1 MDMPPR
7 IQRFRMRLMRYNYQI
22 VHVPGKELWTADAL
36 SRAPVHTSQPSVAD
50 TDLLGDTNVYVDSIV
65 SDFPASQGK
74 LREIQIMQEEDPVCR
89 VLLSYVQNGWPTKHE
104 LPSLLKPYWQH
115 QNELTLVR
123 GLLLRG
129 TRIVIP
135 SDLRVEMLERL
146 HQGHQGIVRT
156 RARARQSIWW
166 PGLIRQIEDMIKS
179 CTVCV

>member
-1 MDMPPR
+1 MFQNETHLD
-7 IQRFRMRLMRYNYQI
+7 
-22 VHVPGKELWTADAL
+22 
-36 SRAPVHTSQPSVAD
+36 SRCTSQPSVAD
-50 TDLLGDTNVYVDSIV
+50 TELLEDTNVYVDSTV

-115 QNELTLVR
+115 QNELTLVQ

-135 SDLRVEMLERL
+135 SDLQLEMRERL

-156 RARARQSIWW
+156 RARARQSVWW
-166 PGLIRQIEDMIKS
+166 PGLQIEDMIKF
-179 CTVCV
+179 CTVCVREQSMPT